1 MKKLLQRRQ
10 GFTLIEL
17 LIVIVIIGILSV
29 GFAPTLLNA
38 PKKARD
44 GVRKGQIASIQQAIE
59 AYALD
64 SKTGYPTTGCLKD
77 ETNKPGSEIK
87 EYFQGSIVPK
97 DAASVDTVCKGF
109 DYLNDGTYYYISVK
123 LETSAKAGN
132 SDKSA
137 KDAKSDT
144 PIADGN
150 GQYYLVRV
158 KY

>member
-64 SKTGYPTTGCLKD
+64 NVYLATAADKCLPAAY
-77 ETNKPGSEIK
+77 NVN
-87 EYFQGSIVPK
+87 FQGSVAPVDPSGTTYQNGSCTTK
-97 DAASVDTVCKGF
+97 GSFEYGYDAVNKC
-109 DYLNDGTYYYISVK
+109 YYIGATMEIAETNSADSVTNCAPVVGTKKNYYVITK
-123 LETSAKAGN
+123 L
-132 SDKSA
+132 
-137 KDAKSDT
+137 
-144 PIADGN
+144 
-150 GQYYLVRV
+150 
-158 KY
+158 